1 VALAQPHGT
10 VIVLVHTFN
19 PLEDPRWTS
28 FVEGQVQSSVFH
40 TSSYLDA
47 LRRTY
52 GYQPVVYTTSV
63 PGDPLANGIVLCRVS
78 SWLTGSRL
86 VSVPF
91 ADHCEP
97 LVAAA
102 GDRAAIVAAIQKT
115 VRDGKLKY
123 AQIRAI
129 NADLA
134 HVAGSGDPRSFTF
147 HTLDLTPPVDR
158 LYGALHRTA
167 IQQPVRRAE
176 REGVRHESGR
186 SDALLQQFYSLL
198 VTTRRRHG
206 LPPQPMPWF
215 SNLAACFGDRLT
227 VHVASREEQPL
238 AAILTLRHRDVLV
251 YKYGASDERFHRL
264 GAMPLL
270 LWKAILDAKDRNLR
284 LFDLGRT
291 DADNSG
297 LATFKERLG
306 ATRSSLTYVRWAE
319 ASRKNAGKDRHVPG
333 AARVFASL
341 PDEILVAAG
350 KLLYRHMG

>member
-1 VALAQPHGT
+1 LALARSRPV
-10 VIVLVHTFN
+10 VIVFVHTFN

-28 FVEGQVQSSVFH
+28 FVDVHLQSSVFH

-52 GYQPVVYTTSV
+52 GYQPIVYTTSV
-63 PGDPLANGIVLCRVS
+63 PGEPLANGVVLCRVS

-97 LVAAA
+97 LVAGAR
-102 GDRAAIVAAIQKT
+102 DRAAIVAAIQKT

-129 NADLA
+129 HPDLA
-134 HVAGSGDPRSFTF
+134 QAAGSGDPRTFAF
-147 HTLDLTPPVDR
+147 HTLDLTPPIDR
-158 LYGALHRTA
+158 LYGAFHRTA

-176 REGVRHESGR
+176 REGVCHESGR

-198 VTTRRRHG
+198 VATRRRHG
-206 LPPQPMPWF
+206 LPPQPMRWF
-215 SNLAACFGDRLT
+215 DNLAACFGDRLT
-227 VHVASREEQPL
+227 IHVASREGQPL
-238 AAILTLRHRDVLV
+238 AAILTLRHRNVLV
-251 YKYGASDERFHRL
+251 YKYGASDERFHCF

-270 LWKAILDAKDRNLR
+270 LWKAILDAKDRGLS

-291 DADNSG
+291 DADNSS

-306 ATRSSLTYVRWAE
+306 ATPSTLTYVRWAE
-319 ASRKNAGKDRHVPG
+319 SPRTSREGPHVPG
-333 AARVFASL
+333 AARVFARL
-341 PDEILVAAG
+341 PDELLVAAG
-350 KLLYRHMG
+350 KLFYRHMG